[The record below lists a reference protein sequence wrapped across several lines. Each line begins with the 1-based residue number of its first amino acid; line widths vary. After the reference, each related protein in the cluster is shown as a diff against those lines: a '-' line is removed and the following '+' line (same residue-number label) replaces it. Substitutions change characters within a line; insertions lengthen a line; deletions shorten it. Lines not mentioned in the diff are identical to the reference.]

1 MRVLVTG
8 AAGQLGYDVVKE
20 LNKRG
25 YAAVDVYGLMP
36 NAYGLTP
43 NFVIGTD
50 KADFDIVDE
59 SATENFVEK
68 VNPDAVIHCASYT
81 AVDAAEENVDLCR
94 KINVDGTENIAK
106 VCAKLGAKMLYI
118 STDYVFGDMSG
129 ARIEEQGARDERPH
143 EINDETNPLN
153 IYGQSKLDGEIAV
166 KKHLQKYFI
175 IRTSWMFG
183 KNGNNFV
190 KTMLRLGRERECLTV
205 VEDQVG
211 SPTYSVDLARLLADI
226 IQTDKY
232 GTYHGTNEGY
242 CSWAEFATEI
252 MKQAGLQCKIV
263 PVTTEEYYRNQR
275 ILLSSKPAQRP
286 FNSRLSKV
294 CLDENGFARLPSW
307 QDGLRRY
314 LEELK
319 NI

>member
-81 AVDAAEENVDLCR
+81 AVDAAEDNVDLCR

-175 IRTSWMFG
+175 VRTSWMFG

-190 KTMLRLGRERECLTV
+190 KIMLRLGRERECLTV

-226 IQTDKY
+226 CLLPVVMIWSVRSF
-232 GTYHGTNEGY
+232 
-242 CSWAEFATEI
+242 CSMT
-252 MKQAGLQCKIV
+252 
-263 PVTTEEYYRNQR
+263 P
-275 ILLSSKPAQRP
+275 
-286 FNSRLSKV
+286 
-294 CLDENGFARLPSW
+294 
-307 QDGLRRY
+307 LR
-314 LEELK
+314 
-319 NI
+319 